1 MNVAL
6 LLLGLLLPPGPGQAA
21 TLKPFVRGSW
31 TELQQSHRGQ
41 PVIVH
46 FWGLSCAPCLAELP
60 HWGDLLRDRPG
71 LDLVTVAA
79 DPVPEDPN
87 RIRATLE
94 RDGLA
99 PAEDW
104 IFADSFLERLRFE
117 VDPDW
122 AGELPFN
129 VLITSDGKTTS
140 KAGTVDFGAIRSW
153 LDGQTR
159 DADAR

>member
-1 MNVAL
+1 MNAAL
-6 LLLGLLLPPGPGQAA
+6 LLLGLLLHPGPGQAA

-31 TELQQSHRGQ
+31 TELQQSHRGK

-60 HWGDLLRDRPG
+60 QWGELLRDHPG

-99 PAEDW
+99 PADDW
-104 IFADSFLERLRFE
+104 IFADTFLERLHFE

-129 VLITSDGKTTS
+129 VLIASDGKATS
-140 KAGTVDFGAIRSW
+140 KAGTVDFAAIRSW

-159 DADAR
+159 GSGGR